1 MLTLINILIIFFL
14 VLIIY
19 QLFLANKIIEGLTSD
34 ENDPLILSKENTA
47 NINVLT
53 SRVDKLDNVN
63 KEITDLSNNLATLQT
78 QVDDLSI
85 SVKDMANQMPGV
97 KPVDEEDNT
106 TEQQ

>member
-14 VLIIY
+14 FLIIY
-19 QLFLANKIIEGLTSD
+19 QLFLANRIVEGLNND
-34 ENDPLILSKENTA
+34 ENDPLILSKENAA

-63 KEITDLSNNLATLQT
+63 KDISDLRTDFNNLQSQVNDLSENVKELGQNQPGTKPLDEQ
-78 QVDDLSI
+78 DD
-85 SVKDMANQMPGV
+85 
-97 KPVDEEDNT
+97 